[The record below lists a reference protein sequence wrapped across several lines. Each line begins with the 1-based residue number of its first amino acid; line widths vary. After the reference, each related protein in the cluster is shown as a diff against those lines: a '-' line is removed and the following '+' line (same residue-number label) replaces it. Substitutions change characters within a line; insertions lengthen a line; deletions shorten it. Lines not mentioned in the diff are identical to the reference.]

1 MHSNACAI
9 RGGMGPNGMDPNWE
23 LVVTQYAVHL
33 TTLPDYLTTWLPYH
47 LTTLPPF
54 QLTTYS
60 FVSEYLTTLTAS
72 LGTTCTIAGSRL

>member
-33 TTLPDYLTTWLPYH
+33 TTLPDYLTTWPPYH
-47 LTTLPPF
+47 LTTWPPYH
-54 QLTTYS
+54 LTTFPAY
-60 FVSEYLTTLTAS
+60 YLTPLYLSTL
-72 LGTTCTIAGSRL
+72 LHLLPH